1 MDISTTEQALRQA
14 ATTALRAP
22 SIFNSQPW
30 LWHVDEHGGTPRL
43 RLRVA
48 ASRQLAVADPDG
60 RLMILSCG
68 VALHHAQLALAAAGH
83 KATVT
88 VLPDPDDSDL
98 LADIT
103 LGFSQTPSQDEIDL
117 AEAIER
123 RHTDRRPFTIQPV
136 TDQLCRELVTAAET
150 QGAHL
155 HIVPADHIGTLAL
168 AAVQAGALQI
178 GDPAQRIELANWT
191 HRPPWSGEGVPTE
204 TTVDAV
210 PRRVPVRDFAPFGG
224 EVSAAG
230 TEWDGGAVYAV
241 VFTDEDAPAAW
252 LAAGQ
257 ALSAVLLSA
266 TAHGLA
272 SATISDV
279 TEVIV
284 TREQLRRHLL
294 SGSGHPQV
302 AVRVGHP
309 PQGTP
314 PPPAPRKHPG
324 DVIT

>member
-1 MDISTTEQALRQA
+1 MDISATEQALRQA

-136 TDQLCRELVTAAET
+136 TDQLCRELVTCRRNPGRAP
-150 QGAHL
+150 AHRACRP
-155 HIVPADHIGTLAL
+155 HRYPC
-168 AAVQAGALQI
+168 AG
-178 GDPAQRIELANWT
+178 
-191 HRPPWSGEGVPTE
+191 
-204 TTVDAV
+204 
-210 PRRVPVRDFAPFGG
+210 
-224 EVSAAG
+224 
-230 TEWDGGAVYAV
+230 GGAGRCLA
-241 VFTDEDAPAAW
+241 DQRPGPAHR
-252 LAAGQ
+252 AGQ
-257 ALSAVLLSA
+257 LDS
-266 TAHGLA
+266 
-272 SATISDV
+272 
-279 TEVIV
+279 
-284 TREQLRRHLL
+284 
-294 SGSGHPQV
+294 
-302 AVRVGHP
+302 
-309 PQGTP
+309 
-314 PPPAPRKHPG
+314 PPAVER
-324 DVIT
+324 